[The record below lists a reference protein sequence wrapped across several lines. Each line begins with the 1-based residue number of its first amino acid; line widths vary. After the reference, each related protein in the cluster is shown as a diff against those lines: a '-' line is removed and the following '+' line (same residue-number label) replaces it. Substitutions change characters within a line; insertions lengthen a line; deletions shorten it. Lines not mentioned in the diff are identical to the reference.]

1 MPPKLPGLPFGGRPE
16 GSAGGGA
23 AEFNLPAAQGSL
35 LEIKKQ
41 MKETLEGQVAKANE
55 ADSQKVQIS
64 AHKTMIEGLAIEL
77 AKIKDTARAL
87 ELGDALMA
95 LEPPASPPPM
105 HDMPDDLPP
114 HLIKGFISSRL
125 ILAAHVEACSY
136 HELTQDVIN
145 KLLDKLQVG
154 FVQPAVLKFLEGK
167 KGQAHVTSHE
177 MMIYVYRVMNLL
189 YSRAIIDIMRML
201 FPEVGECPNYI
212 LLCNQLNRLCVLA
225 CESIFQNN
233 KFSDSVVEWL
243 VSLEFQDLVDALA
256 STATTLI
263 AVKTVDITFPTILP
277 ALQLL
282 FSVGSEASGIVMT
295 YSISVP
301 LVTAVV
307 VSNLVVNHKS
317 YWAGVTGQIS
327 AVKGFAMSCVP
338 ANQLEQPG
346 LAPAPVQAAAGGGG
360 AVAQPACTEAVE
372 HMSRLLDTPVVPRVY
387 AFRNRTVLGEIERCV
402 SKIVDITSGI
412 LQGAVSTLRTNPVVT
427 VTRNTASFVQA
438 FFTTFMSDAR
448 DKACVAKQRVEG
460 TYEMKVAFLKL
471 LLKELDENGFD
482 MSVHVQIQGLIHVL
496 SYQVRYLSKDM
507 VALLIAYDVLANPDV
522 MPFARLRP
530 FADLNSQTVSGSEPR
545 EFVKRALQELEL
557 KFHTHPDSHDMVLDE
572 REPHVPMNRGAQEFL
587 PMFSDDELKLWGD
600 LLVRKQRAGTAAP
613 SGHTPFVS
621 TETAQDIEE
630 RRFNPFYNFVK
641 AIRADVQLREL
652 ERAPETMVQLKPL
665 IEKFNQYVAG
675 ERQRLSAA
683 SAGGDAA
690 SAPLKDEVAAAD
702 SESKIAGEAVA
713 IVAGCDDDAVSVGD
727 GESEMEKGDD
737 AAAAS
742 TGKKDL
748 KRGPD
753 DSGNS
758 PPSKFSGAAAPV
770 EQGASG
776 GKSRR
781 KNIKKTIRRYKGRKS
796 SKNSKKTHQKR
807 ARRSSRKG
815 RK

>member
-1 MPPKLPGLPFGGRPE
+1 MSKKAAAGGGGE
-16 GSAGGGA
+16 AAEAGGGGA
-23 AEFNLPAAQGSL
+23 AEFNLSAAQGSL
-35 LEIKKQ
+35 LKIQKQ

-64 AHKTMIEGLAIEL
+64 AHKTMIEGLANEL

-114 HLIKGFISSRL
+114 HLINGFISSRL
-125 ILAAHVEACSY
+125 ILAAHVEACSFD
-136 HELTQDVIN
+136 ELSQDVIN
-145 KLLDKLQVG
+145 QLLDKLQVG
-154 FVQPAVLKFLEGK
+154 FVQPAVLKFLGGK
-167 KGQAHVTSHE
+167 KGQAGAKPHE

-189 YSRAIIDIMRML
+189 YSRAIIDIMMMA
-201 FPEVGECPNYI
+201 FPKVGECRNYI
-212 LLCNQLNRLCVLA
+212 VLCDQLNRLCALA

-233 KFSDSVVEWL
+233 KFSDAVVEWL
-243 VSLEFQDLVDALA
+243 VSLEFQDLFKALA

-263 AVKTVDITFPTILP
+263 AVKTVDITFPAILP

-282 FSVGSEASGIVMT
+282 FSVGSEASGIVIT

-346 LAPAPVQAAAGGGG
+346 LAPAAAGGGG

-372 HMSRLLDTPVVPRVY
+372 RMSRLLDTPVVPRVY

-402 SKIVDITSGI
+402 GKIVDTTSGI

-471 LLKELDENGFD
+471 LFKELEANGFD

-507 VALLIAYDVLANPDV
+507 VDLLIAYDVLANPDV

-530 FADLNSQTVSGSEPR
+530 QVNPDSYTVAGSEPR
-545 EFVKRALQELEL
+545 EFVKRALQELAL
-557 KFHTHPDSHDMVLDE
+557 RFHTPPDSHDMVLGE
-572 REPHVPMNRGAQEFL
+572 REPHVPMNRGAQQYL

-630 RRFNPFYNFVK
+630 RRLNPFYNFFK
-641 AIRADVQLREL
+641 AIRADGPLQEL
-652 ERAPETMVQLKPL
+652 ERDPETMVQLKPL
-665 IEKFNQYVAG
+665 IVKFNQYVAE

-683 SAGGDAA
+683 SAGGGAA
-690 SAPLKDEVAAAD
+690 RALLEGEVADAD
-702 SESKIAGEAVA
+702 SASKIAGEAAA
-713 IVAGCDDDAVSVGD
+713 IVAGCDDDAFSVGD
-727 GESEMEKGDD
+727 GESDMEEGDD
-737 AAAAS
+737 ATA
-742 TGKKDL
+742 TGNT
-748 KRGPD
+748 KRQRP
-753 DSGNS
+753 N
-758 PPSKFSGAAAPV
+758 
-770 EQGASG
+770 G
-776 GKSRR
+776 GKSRSR
-781 KNIKKTIRRYKGRKS
+781 KRSVAKRTRRKASAKKQQ
-796 SKNSKKTHQKR
+796 SKKNKR
-807 ARRSSRKG
+807 QSLRKARRSSSRKS